1 MIHSTNNGKY
11 FFEIYKDE
19 DNFFYFQLKN
29 KEDKILLKSSSFT
42 QKTNCQKGVKSVIR
56 NSKNEFRFEVEQE
69 TNEDWFFRLKAGNG
83 KIIAN
88 SRKFVTKEEL
98 KNFSEDLKSLSLK
111 PPVIDNTKLKKLNH
125 DVPK

>member
-29 KEDKILLKSSSFT
+29 KEYKILLKSASFT

-98 KNFSEDLKSLSLK
+98 KNFTEDLKSLSLK
-111 PPVIDNTKLKKLNH
+111 TPVIDNTKLKKLNH